1 MDVDK
6 NISEFL
12 EIEGEIIDE
21 KEKTT
26 PTEISVPRSVNTT
39 AIGANRDFNVVR
51 ENLLD
56 IIDKGNEAIDGILS
70 VASEG
75 ESPRAYE
82 VVSQLISTIAG
93 ANKDLIDMHKKM
105 KDIREDKNDS
115 ALTHVTNNSLYV
127 GSTKELQD
135 LIKQSSKALEFD
147 DGGQEQNISRES

>member
-1 MDVDK
+1 MDVNK

-12 EIEGEIIDE
+12 GIEGEIVE
-21 KEKTT
+21 NKPKEDAPMVKK
-26 PTEISVPRSVNTT
+26 VNTT
-39 AIGANRDFNVVR
+39 TLGANKDFNVVR
-51 ENLLD
+51 QNLLD

-105 KDIREDKNDS
+105 KDIREDKDDS
-115 ALTHVTNNSLYV
+115 SPTHVTNNSLYV

-147 DGGQEQNISRES
+147 DGGQE